1 MTDDQIE
8 TLVMDEIKKRGVT
21 VYDMIGLSKSNIDPN
36 PEDKSKPSNQRARG
50 NKFDGLTESDRME
63 ELLCVGDYNPY
74 KSFQPLKVS
83 FQDLFRFWW
92 NRCIVQE
99 LFVDE
104 ILGEIFTYFTDQM
117 RPPEKEENHFDITI
131 DFEQLSLFSTELCM
145 AV

>member
-36 PEDKSKPSNQRARG
+36 PEDKSKPSNQRART
-50 NKFDGLTESDRME
+50 NKFNGIAESDRME
-63 ELLCVGDYNPY
+63 ELLCVGDYNKY

-83 FQDLFRFWW
+83 FQELFRFWW

-117 RPPEKEENHFDITI
+117 RPPEKEEERLDTSI
-131 DFEQLSLFSTELCM
+131 DFDQLPLFSRDMEQ
-145 AV
+145 AA